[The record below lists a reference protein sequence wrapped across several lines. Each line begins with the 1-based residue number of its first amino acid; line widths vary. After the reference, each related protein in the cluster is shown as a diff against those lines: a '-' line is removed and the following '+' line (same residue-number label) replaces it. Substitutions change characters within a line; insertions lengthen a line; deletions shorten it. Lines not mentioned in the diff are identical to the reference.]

1 MAMRSLL
8 FVPGDSDRKMEKA
21 SSVAADVL
29 LLDLEDAVSQERLPL
44 ARGMIRDFLTSRP
57 SKADMFVRINPLD
70 TPLALDDLAAI
81 MAGAPDGILLPKAR
95 TGQDVVMLGHYL
107 DALEASEGIE
117 RGHTRILL
125 VAETAEMLLNYASF
139 VNTGARLC
147 GMTPGPEDLA
157 AAVGASTNR
166 DPAGNFL
173 PIHEI
178 NRALCLA
185 TAAAAGIAPI
195 DRLYT
200 NFRDLDGLA
209 VACAA
214 GRREGFVGMI
224 AIHPDQVPV
233 MNQAFTPTADEIAHA
248 RRVVEAFDSV
258 GGSGVVGLDGQMLDM
273 PHLKQARR
281 VLDMAGPEIEN
292 GR

>member
-21 SSVAADVL
+21 CAVAADVL

-44 ARGMIRDFLTSRP
+44 ARGMIRDFLKARP
-57 SKADMFVRINPLD
+57 SKARLFVRINPLD
-70 TPLALDDLAAI
+70 TALALDDLAAV
-81 MAGAPDGILLPKAR
+81 MAGAPDGIFLPKAR
-95 TGQDVVMLGHYL
+95 TGRDVVLLGNYL
-107 DALEASEGIE
+107 DALEAREGID
-117 RGHTRILL
+117 RGRTQILV
-125 VAETAEMLLNYASF
+125 VAETAEILLNYASF
-139 VNTGARLC
+139 VSTGPRLC
-147 GMTPGPEDLA
+147 GMTHCPEDLA

-166 DPAGNFL
+166 DLSGHYL

-185 TAAAAGIAPI
+185 TAASAGIAPI
-195 DRLYT
+195 ERLYT

-209 VACAA
+209 LACAA

-224 AIHPDQVPV
+224 AIHPGQVPII
-233 MNQAFTPTADEIAHA
+233 NQAFTPTADEIAHA
-248 RRVVEAFDSV
+248 RRVVDAFDAV

-281 VLDMAGPEIEN
+281 VLDMAGA
-292 GR
+292 G

>member
-8 FVPGDSDRKMEKA
+8 FVPGDSDRKMDKA
-21 SSVAADVL
+21 TGVAADVL

-44 ARGMIRDFLTSRP
+44 ARGMIRDFLKARP
-57 SKADMFVRINPLD
+57 SKAGLFVRINPLD
-70 TPLALDDLAAI
+70 TSFALDDLAAV
-81 MAGAPDGILLPKAR
+81 MQGAPDGIFLPKAR
-95 TGQDVVMLGHYL
+95 TGQDVMLLGSYL
-107 DALEASEGIE
+107 DALEAREGIA
-117 RGHTRILL
+117 RGRTKILV
-125 VAETAEMLLNYASF
+125 VAETAEILLNYASF
-139 VNTGARLC
+139 VNTGPRLC

-166 DPAGNFL
+166 DPAGNYL

-185 TAAAAGIAPI
+185 TAASAGIAPI
-195 DRLYT
+195 ERLYT

-209 VACAA
+209 AACAA
-214 GRREGFVGMI
+214 GRREGFTGMI
-224 AIHPDQVPV
+224 AIHPDQVAV
-233 MNQAFTPTADEIAHA
+233 INQAFTPTADEIAHA
-248 RRVVEAFDSV
+248 RRVVAAFDSV

-281 VLDMAGPEIEN
+281 VLDMAGA
-292 GR
+292 G

>member
-1 MAMRSLL
+1 MALRSLL

-21 SSVAADVL
+21 SAIPADAL
-29 LLDLEDAVSQERLPL
+29 ILDLEDAVSQERLPV
-44 ARGMIRDFLTSRP
+44 ARGMVRDYLRARP
-57 SKADMFVRINPLD
+57 TKAKLFVRINPLD
-70 TPLALDDLAAI
+70 TPLALADLAAI
-81 MAGAPDGILLPKAR
+81 MAGAPDGIFLPKAR
-95 TGQDVVMLGHYL
+95 SGQDVILLGHYL

-117 RGHTRILL
+117 RGSTQILS
-125 VAETAEMLLNYASF
+125 VAETAEMLLNWNSF
-139 VNTGARLC
+139 VNTGLRLC
-147 GMTPGPEDLA
+147 GITPGPEDLA

-166 DPAGNFL
+166 DLAGNYL
-173 PIHEI
+173 PIHEM
-178 NRALCLA
+178 NRAFCLA
-185 TAAAAGIAPI
+185 TAAAAGVAAI

-209 VACAA
+209 IACAA

-233 MNQAFTPTADEIAHA
+233 MNQAFTPTADEIGHA
-248 RRVVEAFDSV
+248 RRVVAAFDAV

-281 VLDMAGPEIEN
+281 VLDMAGEVP
-292 GR
+292 

>member
-1 MAMRSLL
+1 
-8 FVPGDSDRKMEKA
+8 
-21 SSVAADVL
+21 VAL
-29 LLDLEDAVSQERLPL
+29 
-44 ARGMIRDFLTSRP
+44 
-57 SKADMFVRINPLD
+57 
-70 TPLALDDLAAI
+70 
-81 MAGAPDGILLPKAR
+81 
-95 TGQDVVMLGHYL
+95 LGHYL
-107 DALEASEGIE
+107 DALEAREGIA
-117 RGHTRILL
+117 RGRTQILS
-125 VAETAEMLLNYASF
+125 VAETAEMLLAYPSF
-139 VNTGARLC
+139 VNTGSRLC

-166 DPAGNFL
+166 DLAGNYL

-200 NFRDLDGLA
+200 DFRDLDGLA
-209 VACAA
+209 AACAA

-233 MNQAFTPTADEIAHA
+233 MNRAFTPTADEIAHA
-248 RRVVEAFDSV
+248 RRVIEAFDAV
-258 GGSGVVGLDGQMLDM
+258 GGSGVVGLDGRMLDM

-281 VLDMAGPEIEN
+281 VLDMADDARE
-292 GR
+292 GRG

>member
-29 LLDLEDAVSQERLPL
+29 ILDLEDAVSQERLPV
-44 ARGMIRDFLTSRP
+44 ARGMIRDYLKSRP
-57 SKADMFVRINPLD
+57 SKARLFVRINPLD
-70 TPLALDDLAAI
+70 TPFALDDLAAI
-81 MAGAPDGILLPKAR
+81 MQGAPDGIFLPKAR
-95 TGQDVVMLGHYL
+95 TGQDVILLGSYL
-107 DALEASEGIE
+107 DALEAREGIE
-117 RGHTRILL
+117 RGRTQILS
-125 VAETAEMLLNYASF
+125 VAETAEMLLNYPSF
-139 VNTGARLC
+139 VNTGPRLC

-166 DPAGNFL
+166 DPAGNYL

-185 TAAAAGIAPI
+185 TAASAGIAPI

-200 NFRDLDGLA
+200 DFRDLDGLA
-209 VACAA
+209 TACGA

-233 MNQAFTPTADEIAHA
+233 MNQAFTPTGAEISHA
-248 RRVVEAFDSV
+248 RRVIEAFDSV
-258 GGSGVVGLDGQMLDM
+258 GGSGVVGLDGKMLDM

-281 VLDMAGPEIEN
+281 VLEMAGE
-292 GR
+292 G

>member
-21 SSVAADVL
+21 TGLAADVL

-44 ARGMIRDFLTSRP
+44 ARGMIRDFLKARP
-57 SKADMFVRINPLD
+57 SKAGLFVRINPLD
-70 TPLALDDLAAI
+70 TPFALDDLAAV
-81 MAGAPDGILLPKAR
+81 MQGAPDGIMLPKAR
-95 TGQDVVMLGHYL
+95 TGQDVVLLGSYL
-107 DALEASEGIE
+107 DALEAREGIE
-117 RGHTRILL
+117 RGRTKILV
-125 VAETAEMLLNYASF
+125 VAETAEILLNYASF
-139 VNTGARLC
+139 VNTGPRLC

-166 DPAGNFL
+166 DPAGNYL

-185 TAAAAGIAPI
+185 TAASAGVAPI
-195 DRLYT
+195 ERLYT

-209 VACAA
+209 AACAA
-214 GRREGFVGMI
+214 GRREGFTGMI
-224 AIHPDQVPV
+224 AIHPDQVAV
-233 MNQAFTPTADEIAHA
+233 INQAFTPTAEEIGHA
-248 RRVVEAFDSV
+248 RRVVAAFDSV
-258 GGSGVVGLDGQMLDM
+258 GGSGVVALDGQMLDM

-281 VLDMAGPEIEN
+281 VLDMTGAG
-292 GR
+292 